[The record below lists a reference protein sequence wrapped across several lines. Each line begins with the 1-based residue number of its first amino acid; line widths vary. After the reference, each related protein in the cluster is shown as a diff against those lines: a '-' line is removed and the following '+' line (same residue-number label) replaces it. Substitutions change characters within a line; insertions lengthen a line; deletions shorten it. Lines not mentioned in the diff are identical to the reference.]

1 MDNPLVQPDPGLY
14 IWTIAT
20 FLVLLFLLHRF
31 AWKPLLGILAER
43 EDTIRKSLDDAEK
56 TKVELERLQRESKEI
71 IVEARVEAQSIIT
84 ESRSQAEK
92 VKGEV
97 IQEAKI
103 QAHSILQATEKK
115 IQSEKDQAV
124 SEIRDEVVNLSLMMA
139 SKLIKQ
145 NLTEETNKALIE
157 ESLQKIESSGI
168 AD

>member
-14 IWTIAT
+14 IWTIIT

-31 AWKPLLGILAER
+31 AWKPLLGMLAER

-56 TKVELERLQRESKEI
+56 TTVELERLQRESKEI
-71 IVEARVEAQSIIT
+71 IVEARVEAQSIIA

-92 VKGEV
+92 VKGEI
-97 IQEAKI
+97 IQEAKS
-103 QAHSILQATEKK
+103 QAHSILQAAEKQ
-115 IQSEKDQAV
+115 IQSEKDQAI
-124 SEIRDEVVNLSLMMA
+124 SEIRDEVVNLTLMMA

-157 ESLQKIESSGI
+157 ESLQKIESSGVV
-168 AD
+168 D

>member
-14 IWTIAT
+14 IWTIIT

-31 AWKPLLGILAER
+31 AWKPLLGMLAER

-56 TKVELERLQRESKEI
+56 TTVELERLQRESKEI
-71 IVEARVEAQSIIT
+71 IVEARVEAQSIIA

-92 VKGEV
+92 VKGEI
-97 IQEAKI
+97 IQEAKS
-103 QAHSILQATEKK
+103 QAHSILQAAEKQ
-115 IQSEKDQAV
+115 IQSEKDQAI
-124 SEIRDEVVNLSLMMA
+124 SEIRDEVVNLTLMMA

-157 ESLQKIESSGI
+157 ESLQKIESSGMV
-168 AD
+168 D